1 MTGDDAW
8 ANRPPILCRGERGF
22 VGGSEGML
30 FGVSVFVFGLLIMFN
45 AWAVV
50 DAKMAV
56 GSAARE
62 TVRTLV
68 ESDGHTGTATAA
80 GQNAFAATSN
90 FNLRGLEGPTLRGR
104 FERCGRISATY
115 TYEVP
120 AISLPGGIGWGSGFT
135 VSATHTE
142 LVDPYRSGL
151 EGEATCETP

>member
-1 MTGDDAW
+1 
-8 ANRPPILCRGERGF
+8 
-22 VGGSEGML
+22 
-30 FGVSVFVFGLLIMFN
+30 VFGILIMFN

-62 TVRTLV
+62 TIRTLV
-68 ESDGHTGTATAA
+68 ESDGSTGAARTA
-80 GQNAFAATSN
+80 GHNAFAATSN
-90 FNLRGLEGPTLRGR
+90 FDPRGLEGPSLYGQ
-104 FERCGRISATY
+104 FERCGRVSATY

-151 EGEATCETP
+151 EGEAACDAP